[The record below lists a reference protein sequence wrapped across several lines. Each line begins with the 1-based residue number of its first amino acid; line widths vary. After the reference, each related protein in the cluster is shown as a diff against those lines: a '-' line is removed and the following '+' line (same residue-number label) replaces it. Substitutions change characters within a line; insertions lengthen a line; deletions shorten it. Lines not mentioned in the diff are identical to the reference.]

1 MPGSDRVLASRSS
14 YTSSYAHSS
23 AHRER
28 CVLAIAIGGG
38 RAHHSCTATGS
49 GRQPLSAS
57 VSHEKLKLESEAH
70 DLWQHNGLT
79 KLVANTMQSG
89 VSRTSLQL
97 YRDCLR
103 LVKHMAGNSAKGNH
117 LRAVVRG
124 EFKRNKD
131 EEDPDKV
138 AQLKTDAIRGLTN
151 YLVYQASEKDDRL
164 KANIDTPDDGSSGSN
179 S

>member
-1 MPGSDRVLASRSS
+1 
-14 YTSSYAHSS
+14 
-23 AHRER
+23 
-28 CVLAIAIGGG
+28 
-38 RAHHSCTATGS
+38 
-49 GRQPLSAS
+49 
-57 VSHEKLKLESEAH
+57 
-70 DLWQHNGLT
+70 
-79 KLVANTMQSG
+79 MQSG

-164 KANIDTPDDGSSGSN
+164 KTNIDTISEGSSGEN